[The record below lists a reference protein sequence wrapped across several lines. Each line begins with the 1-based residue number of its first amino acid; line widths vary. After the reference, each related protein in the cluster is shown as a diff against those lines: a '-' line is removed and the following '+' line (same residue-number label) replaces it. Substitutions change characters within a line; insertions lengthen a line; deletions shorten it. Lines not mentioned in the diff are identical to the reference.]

1 MRGSSH
7 PREKLRPENRSE
19 ISQRVRQSDDESDP
33 YVDQYPWAELEAH
46 VERDVHEGHWQT
58 FPEEEWLK
66 MLADPEGELN
76 ILPDDPSRDLNERG
90 ILAEK

>member
-1 MRGSSH
+1 
-7 PREKLRPENRSE
+7 
-19 ISQRVRQSDDESDP
+19 
-33 YVDQYPWAELEAH
+33 
-46 VERDVHEGHWQT
+46 
-58 FPEEEWLK
+58 